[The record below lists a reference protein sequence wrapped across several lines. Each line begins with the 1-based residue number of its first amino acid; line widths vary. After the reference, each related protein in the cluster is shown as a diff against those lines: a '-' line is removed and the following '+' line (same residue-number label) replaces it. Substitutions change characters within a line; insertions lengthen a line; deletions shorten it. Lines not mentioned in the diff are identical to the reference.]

1 MTTRSAGASRRSS
14 AQYTPKSSIFG
25 GGTGGGGSGMSQGL
39 PTTAPTA
46 PIIPSG
52 GGIPRI
58 RRPRKILFV
67 VFFLTAIYY
76 FSLRHGLGSE
86 RAIEHLESLR
96 RQQQYQRVHHQ
107 SSSSSSSL
115 HGSGSQMKPLGG
127 GRGAS
132 GLWHSVMNGIGLGGA
147 GGRREKEKPKA
158 LRHEYERNGLVVVGE
173 ETVDT
178 EHPICKHTTPSSL
191 ALPSS
196 SPIQ

>member
-1 MTTRSAGASRRSS
+1 M
-14 AQYTPKSSIFG
+14 P
-25 GGTGGGGSGMSQGL
+25 QGL

-46 PIIPSG
+46 SG
-52 GGIPRI
+52 GVGSGIPRI

-67 VFFLTAIYY
+67 VLFLTVIYY

-96 RQQQYQRVHHQ
+96 RQQHQ
-107 SSSSSSSL
+107 KL
-115 HGSGSQMKPLGG
+115 HPHVGPVKPLGG

-132 GLWHSVMNGIGLGGA
+132 GLWHSVMQGIGLGGA
-147 GGRREKEKPKA
+147 GMGKKEKPKA

-178 EHPICKHTTPSSL
+178 EHPICTYSYPC
-191 ALPSS
+191 LPVCLPFLERVLILPLCQRRSDRQG
-196 SPIQ
+196 PP